1 MYTFPTKYDVIVIGG
16 GHAGC
21 EAALATARLGC
32 STLLLSIN
40 LDTIAQMSCNPAIGG
55 LAKGHLVREI
65 DALGGEMAKIIDRTA
80 IHFRMLN
87 TRKGPAVWAP
97 RAQADKKA
105 YQFAYKQV
113 IEQQSNL
120 DVKQELVTGIATSEN
135 SVEGVIT
142 ANGITYRSRSVILCS
157 GTFLNG
163 LIHIGDTSYE
173 SGRAGE
179 FPSVKLSQSLEKIGF
194 KLGRLKTGTPPR
206 INANSID
213 LSRIAEIQHG
223 DPAPFCFSYSNDPA
237 TFSGRLEQIPCYI
250 TFSTEKTGE
259 IIRANIDRSPL
270 FSGKIK
276 GTGPRYCPSI
286 EDKIVRF
293 PHRRRHQIFLEPE
306 GLNTGEVYVNGC
318 ATSLPYDVQIEVLH
332 SIEGLESAQM
342 MRPGY
347 AVEYDFAPPDQIDFS
362 LETRLVQNLFFAGQI
377 NGTSGY
383 EEAGAQGLIA
393 GINCVKKL
401 KGEGPIIL
409 ERSDAYIGVL
419 IDDLVLKGTKEPY
432 RMFTS
437 RAEYRLL
444 LRQDNADLRLM
455 ETGHRAGLISDEKFQ
470 LLRAKKEKIESSIKL
485 LNKTYTSNNTTLAGL
500 LRRPEM
506 TFQKLNEEYPKKIER
521 PGPEVER
528 QVELEIKYEGY
539 IRRQRENVEKFQR
552 MEHILIPESI
562 DFSKVP
568 GLRNEAIEKLT
579 AIKPKSLGQ
588 ALRISGISPADISV
602 LMVQISRD
610 KRGPSNATGPRRQQH
625 LP

>member
-65 DALGGEMAKIIDRTA
+65 DALGGEMARIIDRTA

-87 TRKGPAVWAP
+87 TSKGPAVWAP

-120 DVKQELVTGIATSEN
+120 DVKQELVTGIATSES

-157 GTFLNG
+157 GTFLKG

-179 FPSVKLSQSLEKIGF
+179 FPSVKLSESLEEIGF

-206 INANSID
+206 INAKSID
-213 LSRIAEIQHG
+213 LSRIAEVQHG
-223 DPAPFCFSYSNDPA
+223 DRQPFCFSYSNDPA
-237 TFSGRLEQIPCYI
+237 TFSDRLEQIPCYI
-250 TFSTEKTGE
+250 TFSTEKTAE

-270 FSGKIK
+270 YSGKIK

-293 PHRRRHQIFLEPE
+293 PHRKRHQIFLEPE
-306 GLNTGEVYVNGC
+306 GLNTEEVYVNGC
-318 ATSLPYDVQIEVLH
+318 STSLPYDVQIEVLH
-332 SIEGLESAQM
+332 SIEGLENAQM

-362 LETRLVQNLFFAGQI
+362 LETRLVENLFFAGQI

-393 GINCVKKL
+393 GINCARKL
-401 KGEGPIIL
+401 SGDKPVVL

-419 IDDLVLKGTKEPY
+419 IDDLVLKGTREPY

-437 RAEYRLL
+437 RAEHRLL

-470 LLRAKKEKIESSIKL
+470 LLRAKKEQIAAGIKL
-485 LNKTYTSNNTTLAGL
+485 LNETYTSNNTTLAGL

-506 TFQKLNEEYPKKIER
+506 TFQKLCEEYPEKTDR

-528 QVELEIKYEGY
+528 QVELELKYEGY
-539 IRRQRENVEKFQR
+539 IRRQRENVEKSRR
-552 MEHILIPESI
+552 MEHLLIPESI
-562 DFSKVP
+562 DFAKVP

-588 ALRISGISPADISV
+588 ASRISGISPADISV
-602 LMVQISRD
+602 LMVQISRN
-610 KRGPSNATGPRRQQH
+610 KRGRSNKAGPGRQQH